1 MPERIIIHVDMNS
14 YFASVEQQANPS
26 LRGRPVGVCAYLHP
40 HGCIIA
46 ASVEAKQ
53 RGVKVG
59 MTVDQAREACAQT
72 IFVQNDPTKYR
83 AVTSRFFKILHDL
96 SDTIEHYSIDE
107 AFVDLTGWVRDEA
120 EAAFLAS
127 RVKYRLTT
135 EVGDWLRCSIG
146 IAPTRFLAKFASERK
161 KPDGLTFVNA
171 SNIDDHLSR
180 VDLEDLCGIG
190 PRLRRRLHRYGI
202 RTPLELKYHP
212 IGNLMRLLGK
222 NGFYWWSRLH
232 AMECEKLSSGDTLPK
247 SVGHSYCVPNRVNRE
262 GNVEAVLTKL
272 TERAGRRLRAYGLL
286 AESVSISVGLRSG
299 EYVGDWVRFDEPAYD
314 SFSIVRQVS
323 RLLHSVWRGEAVS
336 FLAVTLGEL
345 SLPDGQMRLGDLLEP
360 AHGVHDAP
368 GLRDPGILRV
378 SKSVDLIRDR
388 YGDSSIVFGRMFR
401 LGDEAP
407 DRIGFRKI
415 VGAGYEG

>member
-1 MPERIIIHVDMNS
+1 
-14 YFASVEQQANPS
+14 
-26 LRGRPVGVCAYLHP
+26 
-40 HGCIIA
+40 
-46 ASVEAKQ
+46 
-53 RGVKVG
+53 
-59 MTVDQAREACAQT
+59 
-72 IFVQNDPTKYR
+72 VQ
-83 AVTSRFFKILHDL
+83 
-96 SDTIEHYSIDE
+96 
-107 AFVDLTGWVRDEA
+107 
-120 EAAFLAS
+120 
-127 RVKYRLTT
+127 
-135 EVGDWLRCSIG
+135 
-146 IAPTRFLAKFASERK
+146 
-161 KPDGLTFVNA
+161 
-171 SNIDDHLSR
+171 
-180 VDLEDLCGIG
+180 
-190 PRLRRRLHRYGI
+190 
-202 RTPLELKYHP
+202 
-212 IGNLMRLLGK
+212 
-222 NGFYWWSRLH
+222 
-232 AMECEKLSSGDTLPK
+232 
-247 SVGHSYCVPNRVNRE
+247 
-262 GNVEAVLTKL
+262 
-272 TERAGRRLRAYGLL
+272 GRRLRAYGLL